1 VRGPA
6 VLTVIPAILASAG
19 TAAPPPEDPL
29 ALYRTANSYEISAS
43 RRSCADAALLPR
55 LAAARQRM
63 RAAER
68 RLSAAYGAG
77 ALRRNQVPLM
87 VVGDPCA
94 NPAAAANALANFD
107 DAVARLET
115 ALAGRRRR

>member
-1 VRGPA
+1 M
-6 VLTVIPAILASAG
+6 ILASAVA
-19 TAAPPPEDPL
+19 AAPAPGELL
-29 ALYRTANSYEISAS
+29 ALYRTANSWGISAT

-55 LAAARQRM
+55 LASVRHRM

-68 RLSAAYGAG
+68 RLSAAYRAE

-94 NPAAAANALANFD
+94 NPAAAADSLANFD
-107 DAVARLET
+107 DAVVELET
-115 ALAGRRRR
+115 ALARMRRR